1 MLNPFE
7 QYKQTSVN
15 TMTKGELLIL
25 LYDEAIK
32 KLNQS
37 KLLMENKDYENAN
50 ISLEKTRKI
59 FNHLIVTLD
68 DKYQISKDL
77 ADMYMFFNTEI
88 IKASSSKS
96 SAYIEQILPI
106 VKDLRNTWAEADK
119 ITRKVK

>member
-1 MLNPFE
+1 
-7 QYKQTSVN
+7 
-15 TMTKGELLIL
+15 
-25 LYDEAIK
+25 
-32 KLNQS
+32 
-37 KLLMENKDYENAN
+37 
-50 ISLEKTRKI
+50 
-59 FNHLIVTLD
+59 VTLD